1 MPTFFLNY
9 WKPLFIGFLAIT
21 FGIGCFRQGEKSVQT
36 KWDLANAQATVKAE
50 EVEQK
55 NAIFSNKIGEKYE
68 TKLQTIDDTY
78 RAALASLQQPTSGN
92 LPASTNSTSKPD
104 VPTCSNQLHQA
115 HKQARL
121 ELARQAEINTER
133 LVELQ
138 AWVRGV
144 K

>member
-55 NAIFSNKIGEKYE
+55 NAIFRQVSIIKMKY
-68 TKLQTIDDTY
+68 
-78 RAALASLQQPTSGN
+78 
-92 LPASTNSTSKPD
+92 
-104 VPTCSNQLHQA
+104 
-115 HKQARL
+115 
-121 ELARQAEINTER
+121 
-133 LVELQ
+133 
-138 AWVRGV
+138 
-144 K
+144 